1 MAVEEGIDDD
11 SDYYGESF
19 EFEEFDKCFHASCGY
34 LESLMELYAQY
45 LCKSIDPE
53 RFGGRSSDETSR
65 RDLACEARD
74 MRDGKDAFA
83 STEQENVQG
92 LRDCNR

>member
-1 MAVEEGIDDD
+1 MGRILYKDI
-11 SDYYGESF
+11 
-19 EFEEFDKCFHASCGY
+19 
-34 LESLMELYAQY
+34 ELDEAN
-45 LCKSIDPE
+45 KEVHFAHS

-65 RDLACEARD
+65 CDLAFEARD